1 MGLDIQLLDYDVMY
15 YNQALIKYKKSI
27 NSLKSYGIILCFE
40 ADVPKAKD
48 MTTHQ
53 FEINLLHDSS
63 ETYPDFGATVLRLT
77 FNFEPEEYTSLRENN
92 VTFKEGRNSKLI
104 IRTVGS
110 RNLDLDSTCR
120 NSHKSDWAD
129 RCAYKCS
136 NHCCTTFLQY

>member
-63 ETYPDFGATVLRLT
+63 ETYPDC
-77 FNFEPEEYTSLRENN
+77 EKY
-92 VTFKEGRNSKLI
+92 
-104 IRTVGS
+104 
-110 RNLDLDSTCR
+110 
-120 NSHKSDWAD
+120 
-129 RCAYKCS
+129 
-136 NHCCTTFLQY
+136 